1 MKPVIKT
8 LILIFCSSTLIVV
21 SASGQNNEAVI
32 ANADTTNFVANKSGG
47 WALFNSYL
55 ARTND
60 GSIDF
65 EVIVQH
71 NKDGVDWSSEQFIG
85 NIKNQG
91 FLPSQEKNIGYDLLG
106 VKYMVH
112 ILKNGKCYLR
122 LVSGSLPDGDPVVI
136 PVQVK
141 Y

>member
-1 MKPVIKT
+1 MKPVIKI
-8 LILIFCSSTLIVV
+8 LISIFCSSTLMVA
-21 SASGQNNEAVI
+21 SAYGQNTDAVI

-47 WALFNSYL
+47 WALLNSYL
-55 ARTND
+55 ARAND

-71 NKDGVDWSSEQFIG
+71 YREGIDWNSEQFIG
-85 NIKNQG
+85 NIKNQV
-91 FLPSQEKNIGYDLLG
+91 FLPSQEKNISYDLIG
-106 VKYMVH
+106 FKYMIH
-112 ILKNGKCYLR
+112 ILKNGKCYLK